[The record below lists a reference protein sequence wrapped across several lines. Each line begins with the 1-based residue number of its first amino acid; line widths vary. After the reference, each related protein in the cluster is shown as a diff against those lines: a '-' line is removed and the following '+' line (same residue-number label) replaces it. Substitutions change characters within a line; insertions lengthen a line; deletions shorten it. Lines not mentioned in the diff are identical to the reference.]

1 VGAVA
6 ELKLASRDGNLAGSI
21 DRYTH
26 TSHYTYVLE
35 ADAEGRLIGGEWTG
49 ASKKAHPDFVWLPL
63 EVTPHTIAGGK
74 IKLNEVM
81 SLYYDSVRE
90 GPETVVNETGS
101 VARREWKH
109 YGPYEVPAGAQVRV
123 AMTGSG
129 DADLYVKKGSQPTTR
144 SYDCRPYANGSAES
158 CDVAQTTAGPVFVSV
173 YGYAASEFALE
184 IRY

>member
-74 IKLNEVM
+74 IKLNDV
-81 SLYYDSVRE
+81 LGIYYDSVRE
-90 GPETVVNETGS
+90 GPEAVINETATL
-101 VARREWKH
+101 ARGAWKH
-109 YGPYEVPAGAQVRV
+109 FGPYDVPAGAQLRV
-123 AMTGSG
+123 TMTGSG
-129 DADLYVKKGSQPTTR
+129 DADLYVRRGAQPSTR
-144 SYDCRPYANGSAES
+144 SYDCRPYAGNSSEECS
-158 CDVAQTTAGPVFVSV
+158 VPQTTAGPMFV
-173 YGYAASEFALE
+173 
-184 IRY
+184 